1 VNLPAR
7 LKMSKPR
14 YQEFDAG
21 QIPTVRRDDGT
32 VIKVIA
38 GETDGVRGAVGE
50 IAMQPTYLDVH
61 LAPNARFEQPVPKGH
76 AAFAY
81 LYRVAGQLGLDAN
94 GAGATIAA
102 PRLAVLGDGDT
113 FIAVAGP
120 EGARFLLVS
129 GAPTR
134 EQIARYGPFVMNTRE
149 TGAGDQ
155 RPQQRNVRLERALRR
170 LLARTR
176 QRLKAAAAAPW
187 ASRALVLVSEIDA
200 ALGQVVGRHLE
211 RDLVPGEDADAVLA
225 DLARGVRDH
234 LGAVRERDPEAGV
247 REHLAHDAFHLDQLF
262 LRRGSVGDSARL
274 TADVYCACC
283 TSNETFWFSLGCRA
297 ALDARCARHPWSR
310 RPGG

>member
-1 VNLPAR
+1 MPTPRTVTRQIVPEPTMEGAGVKLNRLIAGRQLDWVDPFLLLDHFGSDDPADYIKGFPMHPHRGIETVTYLLEGEVDHRDTTGSAGTIRAGGVQWMTAGGGLLHEEMPRKVGGRLEGFQLWVNLPAR

-81 LYRVAGQLGLDAN
+81 LYRGAGQLGLDAN

-113 FIAVAGP
+113 FTAVAGP

-149 TGAGDQ
+149 
-155 RPQQRNVRLERALRR
+155 E
-170 LLARTR
+170 
-176 QRLKAAAAAPW
+176 
-187 ASRALVLVSEIDA
+187 LVQAINDLNNGTFVWSE
-200 ALGQVVGRHLE
+200 H
-211 RDLVPGEDADAVLA
+211 
-225 DLARGVRDH
+225 
-234 LGAVRERDPEAGV
+234 
-247 REHLAHDAFHLDQLF
+247 
-262 LRRGSVGDSARL
+262 
-274 TADVYCACC
+274 
-283 TSNETFWFSLGCRA
+283 
-297 ALDARCARHPWSR
+297 
-310 RPGG
+310 

>member
-1 VNLPAR
+1 MPTPRTVTRQIVPEPTMEGAGVKLNRLIAGRQLDWVDPFLLLDHFGSDDPADYIKGFPMHPHRGIETVTYLLEGEVDHRDTTGSAGTIRAGGVQWMTAGGGLLHEEMPRKVGGRLEGFQLWVNLPAR

-81 LYRVAGQLGLDAN
+81 LYRGAGQLGLDAN

-149 TGAGDQ
+149 ELVQAINDLNNGTF
-155 RPQQRNVRLERALRR
+155 VWSER
-170 LLARTR
+170 
-176 QRLKAAAAAPW
+176 
-187 ASRALVLVSEIDA
+187 
-200 ALGQVVGRHLE
+200 
-211 RDLVPGEDADAVLA
+211 
-225 DLARGVRDH
+225 
-234 LGAVRERDPEAGV
+234 
-247 REHLAHDAFHLDQLF
+247 
-262 LRRGSVGDSARL
+262 
-274 TADVYCACC
+274 
-283 TSNETFWFSLGCRA
+283 
-297 ALDARCARHPWSR
+297 
-310 RPGG
+310 